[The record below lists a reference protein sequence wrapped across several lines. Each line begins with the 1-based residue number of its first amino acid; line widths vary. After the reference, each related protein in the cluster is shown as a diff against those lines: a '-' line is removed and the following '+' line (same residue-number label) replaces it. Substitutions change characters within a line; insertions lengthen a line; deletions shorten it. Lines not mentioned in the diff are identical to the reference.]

1 MDYLM
6 FGEQKEFGEIWMSLL
21 SSDNLT
27 KMEMLLRL
35 VTYFGMDSREY
46 FYNKLFDIL
55 EQRNITKTEFNVKI

>member
-46 FYNKLFDIL
+46 FCNKLFDIL

>member
-1 MDYLM
+1 
-6 FGEQKEFGEIWMSLL
+6 
-21 SSDNLT
+21 
-27 KMEMLLRL
+27 MLLRL